1 MAMRNEKTE
10 RITRIITNN
19 KVPQVF
25 DIMAD
30 HGTAVPRKGA
40 GMGKILR
47 WTRMTLMA
55 GTMLSTI
62 LFGGNGLVQAAPPE
76 LKGKYEVLK
85 DEHSTHQPGK
95 VKLIEFADFYCPH
108 CHHFDGEGLPILEK
122 EFGKKLETTMVGFPV
137 IRGKLPTPFDMY
149 EQAKLMGKGN
159 EMKKVLFRTIHQDK
173 VTGVLD
179 RSIREV
185 LIKEVGLDPKAF
197 EEGMASGKPAQL
209 FEEGRKWGERIKLQQ
224 TPTIL
229 LDGNIKVEKIDP
241 ENLRLVIQ
249 SILDADGKR

>member
-1 MAMRNEKTE
+1 
-10 RITRIITNN
+10 
-19 KVPQVF
+19 
-25 DIMAD
+25 
-30 HGTAVPRKGA
+30 
-40 GMGKILR
+40 MGKIAR
-47 WTRMTLMA
+47 WTSRILIA
-55 GTMLSTI
+55 GILLSTI
-62 LFGGNGLVQAAPPE
+62 LVGGNGPVQAAPPE
-76 LKGKYEVLK
+76 LKGKYEILK
-85 DEHSTHQPGK
+85 DEHSIHQPGK
-95 VKLIEFADFYCPH
+95 VKLVEFADFYCPH

>member
-1 MAMRNEKTE
+1 
-10 RITRIITNN
+10 
-19 KVPQVF
+19 
-25 DIMAD
+25 
-30 HGTAVPRKGA
+30 
-40 GMGKILR
+40 MGKIAQ
-47 WTRMTLMA
+47 WAGITLMA
-55 GTMLSTI
+55 GILLLGQFFPTRGML
-62 LFGGNGLVQAAPPE
+62 LAAASD
-76 LKGKYEVLK
+76 LKGKYEILK
-85 DEHSTHQPGK
+85 DEPSTHQSGK

-137 IRGKLPTPFDMY
+137 IRGKLPTAFDMY
-149 EQAKLMGKGN
+149 EQAKMMGKGN

-179 RSIREV
+179 RSIREM

-197 EEGMASGKPAQL
+197 EEGMASGKPAQR

-224 TPTIL
+224 TPTVL
-229 LDGNIKVEKIDP
+229 LDGNVKVEKIDP
-241 ENLRLVIQ
+241 ENLKLVIQ

>member
-1 MAMRNEKTE
+1 MGTIARGTGVALILGILM
-10 RITRIITNN
+10 
-19 KVPQVF
+19 
-25 DIMAD
+25 
-30 HGTAVPRKGA
+30 TAVFSSRGETA
-40 GMGKILR
+40 
-47 WTRMTLMA
+47 
-55 GTMLSTI
+55 
-62 LFGGNGLVQAAPPE
+62 QAAPPE
-76 LKGKYEVLK
+76 LKGKYEILK
-85 DEHSTHQPGK
+85 DEPSTHQPGK

-108 CHHFDGEGLPILEK
+108 CHHFDGEGLPLLEK

-185 LIKEVGLDPKAF
+185 LITEVGLDPKAF

-209 FEEGRKWGERIKLQQ
+209 FEAGRKWGERIKLQQ
-224 TPTIL
+224 TPTVL

-241 ENLRLVIQ
+241 ENLKLVIQ
-249 SILDADGKR
+249 SILDADGKK

>member
-1 MAMRNEKTE
+1 MVKLA
-10 RITRIITNN
+10 
-19 KVPQVF
+19 
-25 DIMAD
+25 
-30 HGTAVPRKGA
+30 
-40 GMGKILR
+40 R
-47 WTRMTLMA
+47 WTAITVTA
-55 GTMLSTI
+55 GILLSAVFVSGRGT
-62 LFGGNGLVQAAPPE
+62 GEAAPPE
-76 LKGKYEVLK
+76 LKGKHEILK
-85 DEHSTHQPGK
+85 EERSTHQPGK
-95 VKLIEFADFYCPH
+95 VKLVEFADFYCPH
-108 CHHFDGEGLPILEK
+108 CHHFDSEGLAILEK

-185 LIKEVGLDPKAF
+185 LIKEVGLDPKVF

-241 ENLRLVIQ
+241 ENLKLVIQ